1 MPHKNVIFCYVAA
14 VSGRLPQPDAPV
26 SAGAGPL
33 AEDDRKGGLRGGLL
47 YTSVAA
53 DDISQV

>member
-33 AEDDRKGGLRGGLL
+33 AEDDRKGGLRGHRLTWGGGA
-47 YTSVAA
+47 SG
-53 DDISQV
+53 SG